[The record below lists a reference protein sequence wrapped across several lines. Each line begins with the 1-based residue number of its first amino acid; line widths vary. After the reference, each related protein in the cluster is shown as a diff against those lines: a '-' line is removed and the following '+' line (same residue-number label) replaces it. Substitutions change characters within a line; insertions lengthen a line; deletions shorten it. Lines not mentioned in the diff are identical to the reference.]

1 MTWLAVKT
9 FFKKA
14 WTFLKTY
21 WYIPLLLSWAIIAWL
36 VLRQSPTRV
45 LDVLKQAED
54 SFKQQLDIITRAHE
68 EEISKRDEVIR
79 RYQLTIKQLEEERRK
94 KNEELTE
101 KEKKRIK
108 ELAEKHKEDSEGFVK
123 DIADNFGFEVVEP
136 E

>member
-1 MTWLAVKT
+1 MTWLSIAT
-9 FFKKA
+9 FFKKV
-14 WTFLKTY
+14 WYFFKTY
-21 WYIPLLLSWAIIAWL
+21 WYIPLSLSWAIIAWL
-36 VLRQSPTRV
+36 LLRKSSGNI
-45 LDVLKQAED
+45 LDVLHSAEE
-54 SFKQQLDIITRAHE
+54 SFKQQLEAINDAHGK
-68 EEISKRDEVIR
+68 EIKKRDEVIR

-108 ELAEKHKEDSEGFVK
+108 ELAEKHKEDPEGFVK

>member
-9 FFKKA
+9 FFKKV
-14 WTFLKTY
+14 WVFFKTY
-21 WYIPLLLSWAIIAWL
+21 WYIPLFLSWGIIAWL
-36 VLRQSPTRV
+36 LLRQSPTRV

-54 SFKQQLDIITRAHE
+54 SFKSQLDIITRSHE
-68 EEISKRDEVIR
+68 EEIKKRDEVIR

-94 KNEELTE
+94 KNEELTD

-108 ELAEKHKEDSEGFVK
+108 ELAEKHKEDPEGFVK

>member
-14 WTFLKTY
+14 WTFLKTD

-36 VLRQSPTRV
+36 VLRQSPSRV
-45 LDVLKQAED
+45 MDVLKQAED

-68 EEISKRDEVIR
+68 EDIKKRDEVIR

-108 ELAEKHKEDSEGFVK
+108 ELAEKHKEDPEGFIK